1 MNHVQAVTVL
11 EAAHPD
17 IASFGDNKTSVPVKR
32 NVQKDSNN
40 NVQQITKESL
50 NVKSQQ
56 PKIEKKIEELKE
68 YTLLGLFTFKSTIKW
83 YNTIPIVL
91 IHLMFVYACF
101 VYPFRAMLMTTVW
114 GELRPSCSTSA
125 NQILSLLRPQTS
137 FESYFSLKNLLRDI
151 NHGWRRCL
159 NF

>member
-56 PKIEKKIEELKE
+56 TKIEKIDEELKE

-114 GELRPSCSTSA
+114 GELRLSCSTSA
-125 NQILSLLRPQTS
+125 NQDILSLLRP
-137 FESYFSLKNLLRDI
+137 KNQFRKLFFPKILCAI
-151 NHGWRRCL
+151 NHG
-159 NF
+159 

>member
-56 PKIEKKIEELKE
+56 TKIDEELKE

-114 GELRPSCSTSA
+114 GELRLSRSTST
-125 NQILSLLRPQTS
+125 NVFFLLRPQTS
-137 FESYFSLKNLLRDI
+137 FESYFSLKICAI
-151 NHGWRRCL
+151 NHG
-159 NF
+159 